1 MAESSQLVFSYKEVV
16 EALVKK
22 QGLHDGI
29 WGLFVKF
36 GMQATNVGPN
46 ENDLKPAVFL
56 PILEIGLQK
65 VEKETNL
72 AVDAAIV
79 NPKPIVI
86 KARSKTLQ

>member
-46 ENDLKPAVFL
+46 ENDLKPAVFV

-65 VEKETNL
+65 LEKETNL

-79 NPKPIVI
+79 NPKAVI
-86 KARSKTLQ
+86 IKPRSKNLQ